1 MTDGRALVVRGPGEL
16 GIEAVSEALPLV
28 HGEAL
33 IEVAFAGVC
42 GSDRELVAGTR
53 DPRFVR
59 YPIVPGHEW
68 SGTVVAL
75 GPGTDSQ
82 LLGRKVVGEGF
93 RYCGACSACR
103 SGATNLCH
111 AGYDETGFT
120 RPGACADLLRVPARL
135 LHILSDDSDLR
146 AAALLEPAACVAAAV
161 LAVGVSP
168 GERIAVVGGG
178 TLGLLATQL
187 LAAYSPAELIVIDP
201 RPRRIAVE
209 SGASD
214 QRTPE
219 QASVLA
225 AQFDLVVEAAGAHG
239 SGRLALDL
247 VRRGGRVALTGLHGG
262 EDVTI
267 APAELVSSAVT
278 IHTVFGAASNAWT
291 YAVRALTTGAL
302 LPGLLIGDEYELDKA
317 ARVLTSDAPRPSGKV
332 LFHP

>member
-16 GIEAVSEALPLV
+16 GVEPVSETTPPA

-75 GPGTDSQ
+75 GPGTEPG

-93 RYCGACSACR
+93 HYCGACPACR

-120 RPGACADLLRVPARL
+120 RPGACANLLRLPARL
-135 LHILSDDSDLR
+135 LHVLSDDADLR
-146 AAALLEPAACVAAAV
+146 AAALLEPAACAAAAV

-168 GERIAVVGGG
+168 GERVAVVGGG
-178 TLGLLATQL
+178 TLGLLAAQL
-187 LAAYSPAELIVIDP
+187 LAAYSPAELTVIDP
-201 RPRRIAVE
+201 RPRRVAVE
-209 SGASD
+209 SGATE

-219 QASVLA
+219 QAGALA
-225 AQFDLVVEAAGAHG
+225 ARFDLVVEAAGAHG

-247 VRRGGRVALTGLHGG
+247 ARRGGRVALTGLYGG
-262 EDVTI
+262 DDVAI
-267 APAELVSSAVT
+267 SPAELVTRAITV
-278 IHTVFGAASNAWT
+278 HTVFGATSNAWT
-291 YAVRALTTGAL
+291 HAVRAFTTGAL
-302 LPGLLIGDEYELDKA
+302 RPDPLISDEYELEMA
-317 ARVLTSDAPRPSGKV
+317 AQVLASDALCPSGKV
-332 LFHP
+332 LLHP